1 MRRTGYNSAVFGV
14 PMKDIDPR
22 NELREQIIGDICW
35 SYASNTYENKG
46 FLIEESKSGMSIMTY
61 DPVKVGSILRIAYKS
76 SWVGTR
82 YVTVKWCHEIAPNN
96 YRCGL
101 SVIKHY

>member
-1 MRRTGYNSAVFGV
+1 MDQRKEN
-14 PMKDIDPR
+14 
-22 NELREQIIGDICW
+22 REQIIGDICW
-35 SYASNTYENKG
+35 SYASDKSENIG
-46 FLIEESKSGMSIMTY
+46 VLIEESKSGLSILTT
-61 DPVKVGSILRIAYKS
+61 DPVKTGSILRVECRS
-76 SWVGTR
+76 SWLGAR